1 MAEWFEEWF
10 GEEYLELYPHRDDRE
25 AERAVALVRRTLPW
39 CPGWRVLD
47 VGCGAGRHARALAA
61 AGARPVGL
69 DLSRALLARARL
81 TTGSPLVRAD
91 MRRIPVRA
99 GAMDLTVNLFTSFG
113 YFASDD
119 EHRDVVAEMVA
130 TVRPGGWFVLDFLDA
145 DTVRTRLVPEERLE
159 LATGAMEIT
168 RAVSD
173 DGGYVIK
180 TIAIADGRTF
190 VERVRLFTPQE
201 LEEMLV
207 AAGLVVHHRFGDYDG
222 GPLAVGAPRA
232 ILMGQPAGTGRRA

>member
-1 MAEWFEEWF
+1 VAEWFEEWF

-39 CPGWRVLD
+39 AAGWRVLD

-81 TTGSPLVRAD
+81 TSPAPLVRAD

-113 YFASDD
+113 YFSSDE
-119 EHRDVVAEMVA
+119 EHREVVAEMVG

-145 DTVRTRLVPEERLE
+145 DTVRARLVPEERLE
-159 LATGAMEIT
+159 LPAGAVDIT

-173 DGGYVIK
+173 DGCYVIK
-180 TIAIADGRTF
+180 TIAVADGRTF
-190 VERVRLFTPQE
+190 VERVRLFTPAE
-201 LEEMLV
+201 LETMLA
-207 AAGLVVHHRFGDYDG
+207 AAGLEVRHRFGDYDG
-222 GPLAVGAPRA
+222 GPLTAGAPRA
-232 ILMGQPAGTGRRA
+232 ILMGQPAAAGGGA